1 MDILHALGR
10 AGLPATVTV
19 GGRNYSLEKTV
30 KHDFWAATG
39 FYLEDKA
46 EGGRRKA
53 DDRQDEAE
61 GGRRKAEDE
70 SDDIIQ
76 RSIDTSTQRS
86 TTDGSTSLNADR
98 RPPTADRI
106 VVKINRRIDPF
117 TRLAGRYLAFREVR
131 AYSKLADVP
140 NVPALVGRVTSTGFA
155 HAFAVGEPLSK
166 SSKVPDAFFDQLM
179 SLVNELHRRG
189 MAYVD
194 LNKPENVIL
203 GDDGRPY
210 LIDFQIHFDAAA
222 WWPGLVGRWLLGIF
236 HRGDVY
242 HVLKHK
248 RRLRPDLLT
257 DADRAALEHRGF
269 FIRLH
274 RTLTKPYF
282 RIRRPIMRWLKSS
295 GRVMDAGSN

>member
-1 MDILHALGR
+1 MSKPLNILHALGR
-10 AGLPATVTV
+10 AGLPATVSV
-19 GGRNYSLEKTV
+19 GGTTYSLQKTV

-39 FYLEDKA
+39 FYLEEKA
-46 EGGRRKA
+46 EGG
-53 DDRQDEAE
+53 
-61 GGRRKAEDE
+61 GRRAEDE
-70 SDDIIQ
+70 SDDLIQ
-76 RSIDTSTQRS
+76 RSIDTSTQRL
-86 TTDGSTSLNADR
+86 TKDGSTSLAADDSTLLTAGCR
-98 RPPTADRI
+98 LPTADRI
-106 VVKINRRIDPF
+106 VVKINRRIDPL
-117 TRLAGRYLAFREVR
+117 TRLAGRYLALREVR

-166 SSKVPDAFFDQLM
+166 SSKVPDAFFDELM
-179 SLVNELHRRG
+179 SLVKELHRRG

-222 WWPGLVGRWLLGIF
+222 WWPGSVGRWLLEIF

-248 RRLRPDLLT
+248 RRIRPDLLT
-257 DADRAALEHRGF
+257 DEERVALEHRGF

-274 RTLTKPYF
+274 RTITKPYF